1 MKIAVASDD
10 GLSISTHFGRSA
22 GFVIFV
28 AENDEIVKSDYR
40 QNTSGHHHEGECNHE
55 QGHEQPHGQHSH
67 NGFLSSLDGCDVII
81 CRGMGRRAI
90 VDLKANGIAVAIT
103 SEPVDVATAAKLYA
117 QGKLPSSDESVCCKH

>member
-28 AENDEIVKSDYR
+28 AEGSEIVKCDYR
-40 QNTSGHHHEGECNHE
+40 SNSAGHRHEGECNHE
-55 QGHEQPHGQHSH
+55 HDHGQHSH
-67 NGFLSSLDGCDVII
+67 AGFLAALNDCEVII

-90 VDLKANGIAVAIT
+90 IDLKANGIAVAIT
-103 SEPVDVATAAKLYA
+103 SEPIDVAAAAKRYV
-117 QGKLPSSDESVCCKH
+117 QGKLPATDESVCCRH